1 MGWVQL
7 HHIVFLTTVG
17 TVCRGLCQTQ
27 QLSGN
32 QVCWWRPRDA
42 QEEDT
47 DVRELVVVA
56 VEVDAEAGDG
66 DDEDDAEL
74 GEEDDSS

>member
-1 MGWVQL
+1 
-7 HHIVFLTTVG
+7 
-17 TVCRGLCQTQ
+17 
-27 QLSGN
+27 
-32 QVCWWRPRDA
+32 
-42 QEEDT
+42 
-47 DVRELVVVA
+47 VA